1 MSIFRS
7 EKTWRILTNLW
18 TTVFIVFIVF
28 NFFAKNT
35 YEPMILPF
43 SIIYIGVLGLY
54 VGTKEF
60 DRWYDLHKDRHPG
73 EWFVLMWTAVV
84 IGLLGAQ
91 VFLGKEYK
99 FSSEAGAVYI
109 MVLSVFA
116 LTRKSKQM
124 HAKRQRA
131 NGKEPLGE
139 EYPDDEQP
147 PIEGQVASSVSF
159 AGLGP
164 VLREYGKL
172 LRMAV
177 KLKAAKRKARK
188 KSVKKKQEG
197 RTRVA

>member
-1 MSIFRS
+1 MSVFRS
-7 EKTWRILTNLW
+7 EKTWRVLTNLW
-18 TTVFIVFIVF
+18 TTVFIVFVVF
-28 NFFAKNT
+28 NFFAKNN
-35 YEPMILPF
+35 YEQMILPF
-43 SIIYIGVLGLY
+43 SVIYIGVLGLY

-91 VFLGKEYK
+91 VFLGEEYK

-124 HAKRQRA
+124 HEKKHMA
-131 NGKEPLGE
+131 GSEDGSSG
-139 EYPDDEQP
+139 DGP
-147 PIEGQVASSVSF
+147 PAEGQVASSVSVT
-159 AGLGP
+159 GLGP

-172 LRMAV
+172 LRLAV
-177 KLKAAKRKARK
+177 KLKASKRKTRK
-188 KSVKKKQEG
+188 KLAREKQP
-197 RTRVA
+197 RKTLP

>member
-7 EKTWRILTNLW
+7 EKTWRVLTNLW

-28 NFFAKNT
+28 NFFAKNH

-91 VFLGKEYK
+91 VVLGEEYK

-124 HAKRQRA
+124 HEKKHLHIVD
-131 NGKEPLGE
+131 GGDGE
-139 EYPDDEQP
+139 QLPV
-147 PIEGQVASSVSF
+147 EGDVASSVSVT
-159 AGLGP
+159 GLGS

-172 LRMAV
+172 LRLAV
-177 KLKAAKRKARK
+177 KLKASKRKTK
-188 KSVKKKQEG
+188 KGLAKKKQE
-197 RTRVA
+197 RRVRVS